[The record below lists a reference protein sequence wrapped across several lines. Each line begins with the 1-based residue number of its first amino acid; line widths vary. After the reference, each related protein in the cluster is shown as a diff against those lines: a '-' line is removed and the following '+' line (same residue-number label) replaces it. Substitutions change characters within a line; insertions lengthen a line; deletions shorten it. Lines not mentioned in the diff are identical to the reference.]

1 MDSALAKTME
11 TIMRCREKVLYTNG
25 NIVTMDADDSHVE
38 AVLTCGDRIE
48 AVGTAE
54 ELRQLAGPCAKE
66 VDLQGGTLYP
76 GFIDTHSHLEMYA
89 AWVKYAYC
97 GGTETMQEALDILQR
112 HAAEHPD
119 DPVVMGYGYDDTAT
133 RDGRGPT
140 AQELDALFGDRPT
153 LIVHISIHAAYV
165 NTVMLKM
172 IGVDPDKPSDNVEVV
187 CANGRPTGRLTE
199 NMALRAIAQLPP
211 INAADLKKGMLT
223 AMEKYNAQGFT
234 STIGGGLGLGGLAGS
249 MSLQVIGELER
260 EGNMSV
266 RCHLPIFSGCYK
278 EAKAAGLLESP
289 GSPYLRL
296 HGIKLLTDGSIQ
308 AFTAA
313 ISDGY
318 YLQPDLRPDCILSQE
333 EMDEFVY
340 EAHAAGQRVIV
351 HGNGDAAIERIIL
364 AVEKAQKRCPRK
376 NPHHLLIH
384 CQMVSDSQL
393 ERMKAVGLEPSFFV
407 LHVWNWGDRHK
418 AIFLGPEKTERIDP
432 CGSAVRL
439 GLPFS
444 LHADT
449 PVLPQMTMQS
459 VHTAVNRISRKGEL
473 FGPDQRVSPL
483 EAMRAYTTYAAM
495 MTLDEANRGSIEP
508 GKLADFTLLDK
519 DPRTVAPETIR
530 DIAIL
535 SVVSGGRPVWGTL
548 CA

>member
-1 MDSALAKTME
+1 ME

-54 ELRQLAGPCAKE
+54 ELRPLAGPCAKE
-66 VDLQGGTLYP
+66 VDLRGKTLYP

-89 AWVKYAYC
+89 AWIKYAYC
-97 GGTETMQEALDILQR
+97 GGTDTMQEALDILQR
-112 HAAEHPD
+112 HAAAHPD

-140 AQELDALFGDRPT
+140 AKELDALFGDRPT

-165 NTVMLKM
+165 NTIMLKM
-172 IGVDPDKPSDNVEVV
+172 IGVDPGKPNDDVDVV
-187 CANGRPTGRLTE
+187 CADGRPTGLLTE

-211 INAADLKKGMLT
+211 IAADDLKKGMLV
-223 AMEKYNAQGFT
+223 AMEKYNEQGFT
-234 STIGGGLGLGGLAGS
+234 STIGGGLGLGGLARS
-249 MSLQVIGELER
+249 MTLQVVGELER
-260 EGNMSV
+260 EGKMTV
-266 RCHLPIFSGCYK
+266 RCHLPVFSANYK
-278 EAKAAGLLESP
+278 EAKAAGLLEGP
-289 GSPYLRL
+289 GSPYLRV

-308 AFTAA
+308 AYTAA
-313 ISDGY
+313 MIGGY
-318 YLQPDLRPDCILSQE
+318 PLRPDVHPDCILSQE
-333 EMDEFVY
+333 EMDEFIY

-384 CQMVSDSQL
+384 CQTASDSQL

-418 AIFLGPEKTERIDP
+418 AIFLGPERTERIDP
-432 CGSAVRL
+432 CGSAVRI

-459 VHTAVNRISRKGEL
+459 IHTAVNRISRNGEL
-473 FGPDQRVSPL
+473 LGPDQRVSPL
-483 EAMRAYTTYAAM
+483 EAMRAYTTYAAP

-519 DPRTVAPETIR
+519 DPRAVAPETIR

-535 SVVSGGRPVWGTL
+535 SVVSGGRPAWGTL
-548 CA
+548 CE